1 VVNDFRTFTAWALG
15 AISALLIVT
24 LLDAN
29 TLRGWALGA
38 YLSLLFLGLFAS
50 FWRICGK
57 ACVEIVQ
64 FIEGGIDA
72 QRIRNTINN
81 AMPLNRLIIQPG
93 ELEVMGALN
102 GRRESGGERD
112 GGVR

>member
-1 VVNDFRTFTAWALG
+1 MVNDFRTFTAWALG
-15 AISALLIVT
+15 VLSALLVMT

-29 TLRGWALGA
+29 TLRGWALGV
-38 YLSLLFLGLFAS
+38 YLGLLFVGLFAS

-57 ACVEIVQ
+57 ACVEIIQ

-72 QRIRNTINN
+72 GRIRNTINN
-81 AMPLNRLIIQPG
+81 AMPMNRLIIQPG
-93 ELEVMGALN
+93 ELEVMGGLN
-102 GRRESGGERD
+102 GRRELREDRD